1 MEENNSTEV
10 TEVIESGEQ
19 AEVVDQQE
27 ERNSDF
33 DMVEVTDD
41 SHDDAVD
48 HHETE
53 SGDEET
59 ESDKTD
65 IAEGETEKAD
75 KEKQSRLD
83 NQAARLARLKAE
95 RDARKAVTE
104 EADRRIRE
112 SGAINPYTEKP
123 FQSLKEFEEY
133 GKRVKAAESGEEYH
147 ETPEEPK
154 NTAEDFFKDD
164 LINFMESHPGVDVE
178 ALDNNPNFRKFCGT
192 RYGRE
197 PLSNLYDDYVSLVST
212 AEKVGKAKDT
222 RAERS
227 TGSGAA
233 GGAVLSPAQR
243 AALNDWNRHNPD
255 MKMTAKEFLSR

>member
-33 DMVEVTDD
+33 DMVEVTND

-48 HHETE
+48 HQSETE
-53 SGDEET
+53 GT

-65 IAEGETEKAD
+65 TEDTEKS
-75 KEKQSRLD
+75 EKQSRLD

-95 RDARKAVTE
+95 RDAKKAANA

-123 FQSLKEFEEY
+123 FQSLKEFEDY

-147 ETPEEPK
+147 PTPEEPK
-154 NTAEDFFKDD
+154 NAAEDFFKDD
-164 LINFMESHPGVDVE
+164 LINFLDSHPGVDVE

-192 RYGRE
+192 RYGKE